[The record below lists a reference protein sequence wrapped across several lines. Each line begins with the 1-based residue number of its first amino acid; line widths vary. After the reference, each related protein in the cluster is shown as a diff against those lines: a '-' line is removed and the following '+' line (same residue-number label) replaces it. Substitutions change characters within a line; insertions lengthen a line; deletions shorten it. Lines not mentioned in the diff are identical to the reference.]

1 MTHFAKLLSQAAL
14 AAFVFTLGAC
24 GGGGDG
30 YSDPGSAGTTPVGG
44 SNNGSPSAQGTG
56 TLRLA
61 LTDAPA
67 CGYDHVYVTIER
79 VRVHQSSTAAEGDG
93 GWSEVAVT
101 PARRVDLLDLTNGV
115 LDELGQTLL
124 PAGRYTQMRLVLASN
139 GRSSPYANAL
149 QLTGASGEIPLTT
162 PSAQQSGLK
171 VNIDIDV
178 APNRLAD
185 FVVDF
190 DACKS
195 IVRAGNSGKYLLK
208 PHITVIPRYVS
219 GVAGWV
225 NICVPHTTV
234 SLQQQDGT
242 VIKATAPESGGRFLL
257 QPVAPG
263 NYTLVVTAPGNATTA
278 ITGVPVSS
286 ETVLPLNTPA
296 NALPCAPSAS
306 GVATSSGSV
315 TVTPAPAS
323 IEASARVI
331 QSLTAGQ
338 VIEITS
344 TPVDE
349 TTGLFEMPF
358 LPLDPPLVTPYLVAT
373 QTGTGFS
380 FTPDAAAAGRYT
392 VQATSG
398 GVTKNAGP
406 FLFTS
411 GANIQ
416 SFFAFP

>member
-1 MTHFAKLLSQAAL
+1 MRPLVKLLTHGAMAL
-14 AAFVFTLGAC
+14 LVFTLGAC
-24 GGGGDG
+24 GGGST
-30 YSDPGSAGTTPVGG
+30 SDPSPTPT
-44 SNNGSPSAQGTG
+44 SNPTGAG

-79 VRVHQSSTAAEGDG
+79 VRVHQSSTAEDGDG

-101 PARRVDLLDLTNGV
+101 PARRVDLLALSNGV

-124 PAGRYTQMRLVLASN
+124 PAGHYTQMRLVLAAN
-139 GRSSPYANAL
+139 GKSEPYANAL
-149 QLTGASGEIPLTT
+149 QLAGASGEIPLTT

-171 VNIDIDV
+171 VNIDIDI

-219 GVAGWV
+219 GVLGWA
-225 NICVPHTTV
+225 NACVPGTTV
-234 SLQQQDGT
+234 SLQQDGS
-242 VIKATAPESGGRFLL
+242 VIKATAPDASGRFLL

-263 NYTLVVTAPGNATTA
+263 NYTLVVTAPGHTTVA
-278 ITGVPVSS
+278 VTGVPVTT
-286 ETVLPLNTPA
+286 ETVLPFNNPS
-296 NALPCAPSAS
+296 NALPCAASAS

-315 TVTPAPAS
+315 TITPPPAS

-331 QSLTAGQ
+331 QTLSAGP
-338 VIEITS
+338 VIEVAS
-344 TPVDE
+344 TP
-349 TTGLFEMPF
+349 
-358 LPLDPPLVTPYLVAT
+358 
-373 QTGTGFS
+373 
-380 FTPDAAAAGRYT
+380 
-392 VQATSG
+392 
-398 GVTKNAGP
+398 
-406 FLFTS
+406 
-411 GANIQ
+411 
-416 SFFAFP
+416 